1 MSARAVLITPDGQCE
16 GVDVRR
22 TGTGGWVYKNR
33 TRLYVQHADRH
44 NHIVMLSP
52 TKPEEIRSPNTA
64 LFLHPLPPPLNT
76 HIYPATLIAA
86 RVDDQDSPVP
96 FTPTMLH
103 ELCADLVA
111 TAQRASAETTQAIY
125 DVPAIPLIAVDDEV
139 ESVFD
144 DEEPANDFDEY
155 DEEDV
160 EIDEDGEE
168 EEAWEEEECAS

>member
-1 MSARAVLITPDGQCE
+1 MPHGH
-16 GVDVRR
+16 
-22 TGTGGWVYKNR
+22 GGGVYKNR

-103 ELCADLVA
+103 EPCADLVA

-139 ESVFD
+139 ESVFSTTRNWQMISTSTMRRMWKSTKTGRRKKHGRKRSVRLD
-144 DEEPANDFDEY
+144 SLNQIC
-155 DEEDV
+155 V
-160 EIDEDGEE
+160 
-168 EEAWEEEECAS
+168 